1 MVKAIDIVRQNDSGK
16 PSAWKESAE
25 RYRDSWSW
33 MRYSKQIAIA
43 VRARMRTMNVTQSA
57 LAEKMNCSQ
66 QYVSL
71 LLKGEENLTLE
82 TICKLESA
90 LDMALIRFTDSSV
103 DGYDRPSRQT
113 YLSDNV
119 LQPPRAL
126 DVGRHPPVAAGRE
139 GDGADLRAV
148 GDAGALELLGEEAA
162 QEG

>member
-1 MVKAIDIVRQNDSGK
+1 MVKAIDIVRQNDSGM

-119 LQPPRAL
+119 L
-126 DVGRHPPVAAGRE
+126 
-139 GDGADLRAV
+139 
-148 GDAGALELLGEEAA
+148 
-162 QEG
+162 